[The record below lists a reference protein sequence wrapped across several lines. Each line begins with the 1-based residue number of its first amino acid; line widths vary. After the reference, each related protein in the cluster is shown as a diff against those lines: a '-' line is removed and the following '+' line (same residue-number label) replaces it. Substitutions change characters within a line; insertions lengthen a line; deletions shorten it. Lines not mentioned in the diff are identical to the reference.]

1 MKVSMDSQNIMAS
14 IQQMQASGSKGADAG
29 KFDSIM
35 EEIQK
40 GELDEGKI
48 RDFTTNS
55 SGLSNEQYLILQRE
69 MQKQNELFSTLS
81 NIMKNRHQTIQ
92 NTIQNIK

>member
-1 MKVSMDSQNIMAS
+1 MKISVDSQNIMAS
-14 IQQMQASGSKGADAG
+14 LQSMQSSGSGSAGSG

-40 GELDEGKI
+40 GDLSEEKI
-48 RDFTTNS
+48 RDFTSNS
-55 SGLSNEQYLILQRE
+55 SGLSNEQYLVLQRE
-69 MQKQNELFSTLS
+69 MQKQNELFTTLS